1 VSDSEA
7 ALLVVDDIEDNRFA
21 LSRRL
26 ARQGYLNVTTAAD
39 GRQAL
44 ELLNSRPFDL
54 VLLVIMLPKV
64 NGYEV
69 LAAMKANECLRH
81 IPVIMI
87 SAVDEIDSVIR
98 CIELG
103 AEDYLPKPF
112 NPTLLRARVGA
123 CLERKRLYDQVTART
138 RELSEALEQQTATS
152 EVLQVISSSP
162 GELEPVFQA
171 MLSNA
176 VRVCEAKFG
185 VLLRYSDKA
194 FHVAATLDVPPA
206 YAEFLGRRSFRPD
219 VEPALAGSP
228 LHRLLLSKEI
238 VQSND
243 VSLEANPGPAGQYGG
258 ARSLIAVPLKK
269 ESGLVGAFVIYRQEV
284 RPFSDEHIAL
294 VTNFAAQAVIAIEN
308 TRLLNELRE
317 SLQQQTATADV
328 LKVISRSTFDLQ
340 TVLDT
345 LANSAG
351 RLCEA

>member
-54 VLLVIMLPKV
+54 VLLDIMMPKV

-176 VRVCEAKFG
+176 VRVARPNSAC
-185 VLLRYSDKA
+185 
-194 FHVAATLDVPPA
+194 
-206 YAEFLGRRSFRPD
+206 SF
-219 VEPALAGSP
+219 V
-228 LHRLLLSKEI
+228 
-238 VQSND
+238 
-243 VSLEANPGPAGQYGG
+243 
-258 ARSLIAVPLKK
+258 
-269 ESGLVGAFVIYRQEV
+269 
-284 RPFSDEHIAL
+284 
-294 VTNFAAQAVIAIEN
+294 
-308 TRLLNELRE
+308 
-317 SLQQQTATADV
+317 TAT
-328 LKVISRSTFDLQ
+328 KRFMWPPRSTYRLRMPSFSGADHFGLMWSRPSPEAPFIVSCCRRKLSRATMFHWKRIPDLRVS
-340 TVLDT
+340 TGEHGHL
-345 LANSAG
+345 LPC
-351 RLCEA
+351 R